1 MRNSRLFDLLPR
13 VLAVLALL
21 PVIAGLAWL
30 LILVTSESLERH
42 GNWRL
47 VEARI
52 TGVSGDEHVTAVYTD
67 QGQTVERKI
76 PKASGLKSAAAGEML
91 PLHVNPANPG
101 DVRPARW
108 EDLWA
113 SSVMLGLFLAALS
126 GAFLFMWFHKPM
138 RMELPP
144 LPVPAPAPSS
154 TFRRPSPPRTVSEQ
168 IVLRQAPSAWK
179 ANLAWAVFP
188 AILAFI
194 GLSGLMEGTW
204 AAAPFAALGL
214 AGAGWLV
221 SQSVRNKN
229 YVLRCGRETIEIDD
243 RLSRRTLRVKDIAK
257 VERVEIN
264 SRPDRFHSRE
274 RRGLS
279 GQLDSIPPI
288 VIYKCLD
295 ASGKLVLKLDKDMV
309 PPHELARLLERL
321 GAPPGI
327 Q

>member
-1 MRNSRLFDLLPR
+1 MRSSR
-13 VLAVLALL
+13 L

-30 LILVTSESLERH
+30 LIVVTSESLDRH
-42 GNWRL
+42 RNWRL

-52 TGVSGDEHVTAVYTD
+52 TDVSGDEHVTAVYTD

-76 PKASGLKSAAAGEML
+76 PKASGLRSAAAGEML

-113 SSVMLGLFLAALS
+113 SSAILGLFLAALG
-126 GAFLFMWFHKPM
+126 GAFLVMWFHKPM
-138 RMELPP
+138 KMELPP
-144 LPVPAPAPSS
+144 LPVPAPAKPSA
-154 TFRRPSPPRTVSEQ
+154 FRRPEPPRTLSEQ

-179 ANLAWAVFP
+179 ANLVWAVFP
-188 AILAFI
+188 AILAFF
-194 GLSGLMEGTW
+194 GVSGLMEGDW
-204 AAAPFAALGL
+204 AGAPLTALGL
-214 AGAGWLV
+214 AGTGWLV
-221 SQSVRNKN
+221 TQSIRNKN

-243 RLSRRTLRVKDIAK
+243 RLSRRTLRVRDIAK

-295 ASGKLVLKLDKDMV
+295 ANGKLLLRLDKDMA
-309 PPHELARLLERL
+309 PPHELARLLDRL

-327 Q
+327 E